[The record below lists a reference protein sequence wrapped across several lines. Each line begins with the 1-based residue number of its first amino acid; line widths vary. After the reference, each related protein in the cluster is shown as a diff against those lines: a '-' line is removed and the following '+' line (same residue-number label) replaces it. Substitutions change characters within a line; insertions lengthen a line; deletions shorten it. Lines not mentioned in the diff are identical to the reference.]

1 MLVSPSL
8 LSCDFTNIERD
19 VARLEAAGADM
30 LHLDVMD
37 GHFVPN
43 LTFGFALVSQLRK
56 KTSLVFDTHLMIEN
70 VECFIPQFAEAGSG
84 YITVHFEADRHLY
97 RTLELIKSL
106 GSKAGVALNPATP
119 VSMLDE
125 VYGLV
130 DMILV
135 MSVEPGFAGQ
145 SFIPSSLAKIAAIRA
160 EIDKRKRPVIL
171 QVDGGINGKSAP
183 LAAKAGADA
192 LVSGSYIFDGP
203 IEEKIKLLQAL

>member
-1 MLVSPSL
+1 
-8 LSCDFTNIERD
+8 
-19 VARLEAAGADM
+19 
-30 LHLDVMD
+30 
-37 GHFVPN
+37 
-43 LTFGFALVSQLRK
+43 
-56 KTSLVFDTHLMIEN
+56 
-70 VECFIPQFAEAGSG
+70 
-84 YITVHFEADRHLY
+84 VHFEADRHLY